1 MAEPNGTMRYVE
13 GMEMVLQRAGGAA
26 EQVRPA
32 RISVE
37 RYHRMIEQDILTPDD
52 RIELLDGYLVEK
64 MSKKPQHRIVN
75 SRIYKAIL
83 RQIPDGWDVQAQ
95 EPITLLESEPEPDL
109 TVFRGRGEDFQFGHP
124 VAACIALVVE
134 IADATL
140 DRDRIWKREIYARAG
155 LPVYWLINLQEKTVE
170 VYSRPVDG
178 SYQDHLTVGPT
189 ETLTLQ
195 DPALEMPAGE
205 IWA

>member
-1 MAEPNGTMRYVE
+1 MPERNGTMRYVE
-13 GMEMVLQRAGGAA
+13 GMEMVLQRAGGTA

-64 MSKKPQHRIVN
+64 MSKKPAHCTITAIVY
-75 SRIYKAIL
+75 SMLIRRL
-83 RQIPDGWDVQAQ
+83 PPGWTIRSQD
-95 EPITLLESEPEPDL
+95 PITLIDSEPEPDL
-109 TVFRGRGEDFQFGHP
+109 VVVRGQVRDYQFRHP
-124 VAACIALVVE
+124 LAPDIGLVVE
-134 IADATL
+134 VADSSV

-178 SYQDHLTVGPT
+178 TYQNHTIVKPT

-195 DPALEMPAGE
+195 EPALEMPAGE

>member
-1 MAEPNGTMRYVE
+1 
-13 GMEMVLQRAGGAA
+13 MEMVLQRAGGAA

-75 SRIYKAIL
+75 NRIYKSIL
-83 RQIPDGWDVQAQ
+83 RQLPAGWDVQAQ
-95 EPITLLESEPEPDL
+95 EPITLPESEPEPDL
-109 TVFRGRGEDFQFGHP
+109 TVFRGRGEDFQIGHP
-124 VAACIALVVE
+124 VASCIALVVE

-178 SYQDHLTVGPT
+178 SYQDHQTIRST

-195 DPALEMPAGE
+195 EPSLEMPAGE

>member
-1 MAEPNGTMRYVE
+1 VPEPNGTMRYVE

-64 MSKKPQHRIVN
+64 MSKKPAHCIVT
-75 SRIYKAIL
+75 AIVYSL
-83 RQIPDGWDVQAQ
+83 LMRRMPGGWSVRSQD
-95 EPITLLESEPEPDL
+95 PITLADSEPEPDL
-109 TVFRGRGEDFQFGHP
+109 AVVRGQVRDYQSRHP
-124 VAACIALVVE
+124 LASDIGLVVE
-134 IADATL
+134 VADSSV

-170 VYSRPVDG
+170 VYSRPVEG
-178 SYQDHLTVGPT
+178 NYLDHRIVGPT

-195 DPALEMPAGE
+195 DPALEMAAGE
-205 IWA
+205 IWE